1 MHCVWR
7 LKCCRIVI
15 IVKKTVADKAEICY
29 NLADTCE
36 MATVNIDIL
45 HRGYCTYGLNFNQ
58 IYNTKKGIVMK
69 KILKHVTG
77 VTLAV
82 LFMVIAFHTN
92 VFAADYSGTTF
103 ETAIPLAIGGEAY
116 GELTVDCETRYFTF
130 TTSPNKSWYRI
141 TGINSTCNSSI
152 EMRLYNADRT
162 HMDSA
167 YVSSHDTN
175 SFYWHLTPNTKYYV
189 RVANGSWRENIG
201 IFKLTLQET
210 PDDYKDNYTESTSI
224 AINREISGHIDA
236 SNDKDYF
243 SFTTGSEK
251 NCYYYINLINI
262 DSDAVRVRLYDS
274 DLLYKNSSYAYDN
287 SQATI
292 VEKLDPNRTYYL
304 ELSEN
309 PGKYKLKV
317 TKAVDEA
324 EDNYTQAKKIALN
337 SKYNCKIQAYGD
349 VDYYKFKTNGK
360 DKDYTFQVYNK
371 TSTNTLYFELFDS
384 NNQKQGY
391 TRYIYSGD
399 GLKEKYTLKKNRTY
413 YIKISGGNTC
423 DYSLK
428 VSCKSTTNYKIT
440 YKLNGGTNHNS
451 NPSTY
456 TGKKAINLKKPT
468 RKGYDFKGWYTDKA
482 CKKSIKKISKG
493 SAENYTLYAKWS
505 KISLKRGTIKSLK
518 NAGKGKANL
527 SANKVSGADGY
538 EVLVATNKSMT
549 ANTEKYTMKS
559 TTKTLKLKK
568 GTTYYVKVRAYA
580 VDSTGNKVYGKYSK
594 ATKIKL

>member
-1 MHCVWR
+1 
-7 LKCCRIVI
+7 
-15 IVKKTVADKAEICY
+15 
-29 NLADTCE
+29 
-36 MATVNIDIL
+36 
-45 HRGYCTYGLNFNQ
+45 
-58 IYNTKKGIVMK
+58 MK
-69 KILKHVTG
+69 KFLKHVTG

-92 VFAADYSGTTF
+92 VFAADYSGTTA

-116 GELTVDCETRYFTF
+116 GELTKECQTRVFTF

-141 TGINSTCNSSI
+141 TGINSNYGSDIKMQLFT
-152 EMRLYNADRT
+152 ADEAAMNYVKIGT
-162 HMDSA
+162 HG
-167 YVSSHDTN
+167 TN
-175 SFYWHLTPNTKYYV
+175 SLFLELTPSTKYYV
-189 RVANGSWRENIG
+189 TVKNAYSWEQSVGN
-201 IFKLTLQET
+201 FKLSLAET
-210 PDDYKDNYTESTSI
+210 VDDYLDDYTESTPI
-224 AINREISGHIDA
+224 AINNTISGHIDA

-262 DSDAVRVRLYDS
+262 DSDIVRVRLYDS
-274 DLLYKNSSYAYDN
+274 DLLYKNSSYANDN
-287 SQATI
+287 SQATM
-292 VEKLDPNRTYYL
+292 VAKLDPNRTYYL
-304 ELSEN
+304 ELSED

-337 SKYNCKIQAYGD
+337 SKYNCKIQANGD
-349 VDYYKFKTNGK
+349 VDYFKFKTNGK

-399 GLKEKYTLKKNRTY
+399 GLKQKYTLKKNRTY

-518 NAGKGKANL
+518 AAGKGKANL
-527 SANKVSGADGY
+527 SANKVSDADGY